1 MLIDETGALG
11 LELQVFDLVA
21 LREPAEQAF
30 AELGDRRARCLLADC
45 LRRGDLAIRG
55 AADSLLEDP
64 ARLVLAVVE
73 PSLDVLD
80 LSSKSQGLTH
90 VDRRTTVK
98 MGLVADEVR
107 VAHASQLSTHD
118 VVRAPADP
126 KRDAVGLGL
135 LTSAQSTQHLEQRR
149 LYDGVDLVRV
159 IEVPAGPLA
168 CGLTKTTRHGRVA
181 CEEAAVVEQHDAN
194 ATRPRG
200 AALVDGSRA
209 VLSAARNSTRAASGQ
224 RFLLP
229 VVRDIFRIWITVGQ
243 GSGRRAAAGER
254 RRLRRSRG
262 CTTAQTRAWLIAE
275 WMHAELFVGHG
286 GVCA

>member
-11 LELQVFDLVA
+11 FELQVFDLVA

-30 AELGDRRARCLLADC
+30 AELGYRRARGLLADC
-45 LRRGDLAIRG
+45 LRRSNLAIRG
-55 AADSLLEDP
+55 AADSLFEDSP
-64 ARLVLAVVE
+64 RLVLAGVE
-73 PSLDVLD
+73 SSLDVLD

-126 KRDAVGLGL
+126 KRDPVGMWCRAS
-135 LTSAQSTQHLEQRR
+135 TQPTQHLEQRR
-149 LYDGVDLVRV
+149 LRDGVDLDRV
-159 IEVPAGPLA
+159 VEEPAGPLA
-168 CGLTKTTRHGRVA
+168 CGLTKQTRHRLVA

-194 ATRPRG
+194 ATRTRG
-200 AALVDGSRA
+200 GGLIDGSRA
-209 VLSAARNSTRAASGQ
+209 VLSEARNSTRAASGQ

-229 VVRDIFRIWITVGQ
+229 VFPGIFRIWITVDQ
-243 GSGRRAAAGER
+243 GSGRD
-254 RRLRRSRG
+254 
-262 CTTAQTRAWLIAE
+262 
-275 WMHAELFVGHG
+275 G
-286 GVCA
+286 GVHA